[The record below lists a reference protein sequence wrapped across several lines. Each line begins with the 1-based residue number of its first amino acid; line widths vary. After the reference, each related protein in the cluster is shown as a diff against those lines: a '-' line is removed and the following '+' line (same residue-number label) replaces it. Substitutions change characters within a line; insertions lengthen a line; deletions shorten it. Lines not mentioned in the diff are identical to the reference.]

1 MDVWLTTLGNPGV
14 RVGEAELSALPGKP
28 VTFGL
33 LVHLAM
39 EREAP
44 RDRLLGIFW
53 PESPQDRARHTL
65 SQTLYELRQD
75 LGEAWADCA
84 GTTVRT
90 TEALHVDA
98 REFERLVERGRQE
111 EALGLYAGHFLD
123 GVHLVR
129 THAFQEWVER
139 QRARLSRRH
148 RAVADT
154 FIRTNR
160 EEGRLE
166 VALKAA
172 WKWAGLD
179 PLDDGAQHH
188 LIQLLAET
196 GSRTEALTHFRRYE
210 ALLEAELGLEPLD
223 ETREM
228 VEAIRR
234 GDGIAPP
241 SGQPAPGEAQAEEPP
256 AGERAPGKAPPG
268 EAAGAAKDPEGDGA
282 SGGDEPDRKEG
293 PAGPWPP
300 PLPAEAH
307 TSTPTE
313 EEAREGGLRD
323 RLESEL
329 APSLRVLRPVGRGSM
344 AQVFLAREP
353 HLKRLVAVKVLSPH
367 LYDSTEARRRFQ
379 REAQAAARLN
389 HPHVC
394 TVYRVGSLSDGTP
407 YLVSPFV
414 KGTSLAQRLE
424 AEGRLIPSEVRRVI
438 REVAS
443 GLHAAHKLGIIH
455 RDVRPDNVL
464 REEETGR
471 HFLCDFGIAGVLES
485 GEEGP
490 GPKITKT
497 GEILGHPAYISPE
510 QVEGGEA
517 TDRVDVYS
525 LGVMAHQ
532 LLTGRPPPPTRR
544 PSRGRKKEIVAPPD
558 LEPLREFLGESH
570 GDLVDLIGRCLA
582 TNPSHRPSTGDI
594 VRKCREGAPEAGASG
609 STGEKPPSTPFRAL
623 LERRLPQM
631 IGGYV
636 AAGWLTLEFTA
647 YLVAETPLPEL
658 AERLVQ
664 VTLPFGLLAVTVTG
678 WFHGKKGQQQV
689 SAWEKLLLGLIGVGW
704 LVGCALVVF

>member
-1 MDVWLTTLGNPGV
+1 MDVWLTTLGNPSV

-44 RDRLLGIFW
+44 RDRLLGVFW

-75 LGEAWADCA
+75 LGETWADCA

-98 REFERLVERGRQE
+98 REFERLVERGREE
-111 EALGLYAGHFLD
+111 EALDLYAGHFLD

-148 RAVADT
+148 RAVADA

-160 EEGRLE
+160 AEGRLE

-188 LIQLLAET
+188 LIQLLGET

-210 ALLEAELGLEPLD
+210 ALLDAELGLEPLD

-241 SGQPAPGEAQAEEPP
+241 SGQPA
-256 AGERAPGKAPPG
+256 
-268 EAAGAAKDPEGDGA
+268 
-282 SGGDEPDRKEG
+282 GGDEPDREER

-300 PLPAEAH
+300 PLPAEAR

-313 EEAREGGLRD
+313 EEAREGGLRN

-424 AEGRLIPSEVRRVI
+424 AEGRLTPSEVRRVI

-544 PSRGRKKEIVAPPD
+544 PSRGRKREIVAPPD
-558 LEPLREFLGESH
+558 LEPLREFLGDSQ

-609 STGEKPPSTPFRAL
+609 STGQKPPSTPFRAL

-636 AAGWLTLEFTA
+636 AAGWRALEFTA

-704 LVGCALVVF
+704 LVGCALVIL